1 MNFDFAASSRTR
13 TRTPLEERY
22 SKSWVLS
29 STSTFLKEFRLCLK
43 FLGNCFGMV
52 LRCVRTT
59 VRASFLGALLLAVL
73 STKVTVVMCQLL
85 RCDGSKLRAIAI
97 VLFIANAPHTF
108 LRGAHP
114 SLRSDALTWLARHLF
129 IVAIRPH
136 KIRLQIKYT
145 WTSRQHGLFHA
156 TRSQL
161 RTRTEEMT
169 LVSSLGHR
177 TNRNWGSND

>member
-1 MNFDFAASSRTR
+1 
-13 TRTPLEERY
+13 
-22 SKSWVLS
+22 
-29 STSTFLKEFRLCLK
+29 
-43 FLGNCFGMV
+43 MV

-73 STKVTVVMCQLL
+73 STKVTVVMSQLL

>member
-1 MNFDFAASSRTR
+1 MHTSPF
-13 TRTPLEERY
+13 
-22 SKSWVLS
+22 VLVLVLVLVLDRLSS